1 MHTNLTSG
9 LDSLQPTDLDAGQVF
24 SGKSSGTT
32 VRGYAAASAY
42 TPAIDLGYI
51 FHESSRDVVVWF
63 LASAVGEPASR
74 TDEDSN
80 WLHGNSSTQ
89 PLSLSVSGKA
99 ANGYRSPQGLQ
110 EPLYVFGPTGCGKT
124 SCIKQL
130 AARLNYPVFEVTGHG
145 RLEFADL
152 VGHLTVKDGNMTFEY
167 GPLALAM
174 RYGAILLLN
183 EIDLTSP
190 EIAAGLN
197 SVLDGSPLCIA
208 ENGGEIIQPHPMFRF
223 VATANTN
230 GGGDDTGL
238 YQGTQRQNLAWLD
251 RFIICEVGYPDATV
265 EKKLLSQRFPSLPE
279 TLCATMVD
287 YANEVRK
294 LFMGEASTGN
304 LTNTIE
310 VTFSTR
316 SLLRWGDLTVR
327 FQPLAHQGIQPVTY
341 ALDRALAYRAS
352 RETRAM
358 LHELAQRMFPQQVEA
373 EAPKT
378 ETTEAETLQGEQAL
392 RFMRSHLRNTP
403 TVAKPR
409 VHLEV
414 VHTLPGKKQSGKF
427 WIGEARP
434 EGLMLHWGKP
444 DTAGQQHVISS
455 ENCAGNNSV
464 LELEARAAKKL
475 TEGYV
480 LNTTKSSF

>member
-1 MHTNLTSG
+1 MKSVSNG
-9 LDSLQPTDLDAGQVF
+9 LASLQPASLDAGQVF

-42 TPAIDLGYI
+42 TPAIDLDYI
-51 FHESSRDVVVWF
+51 FHESSRDIVVWF
-63 LASAVGEPASR
+63 L
-74 TDEDSN
+74 N
-80 WLHGNSSTQ
+80 
-89 PLSLSVSGKA
+89 
-99 ANGYRSPQGLQ
+99 PQGLR

-152 VGHLTVKDGNMTFEY
+152 VGHLTVKDGNMVFEY

-174 RYGAILLLN
+174 RCGALLLIN
-183 EIDLTSP
+183 EIDLASP

-208 ENGGEIIQPHPMFRF
+208 ENGGELIVPHSMFRL

-230 GGGDDTGL
+230 GAGDDTGL

-251 RFIICEVGYPDATV
+251 RFTICEVGYPTADV
-265 EKKLLSQRFPSLPE
+265 EKSLLARRFPSLPE
-279 TLCATMVD
+279 ALRATMVE

-373 EAPKT
+373 EALKTKTT
-378 ETTEAETLQGEQAL
+378 ETESLQGEQAL

-414 VHTLPGKKQSGKF
+414 VHTSLGKKQSGKF

-444 DTAGQQHVISS
+444 DTVGQQHVIAA

-475 TEGYV
+475 TKGYV
-480 LNTTKSSF
+480 LSTTKSSF

>member
-1 MHTNLTSG
+1 M
-9 LDSLQPTDLDAGQVF
+9 
-24 SGKSSGTT
+24 
-32 VRGYAAASAY
+32 
-42 TPAIDLGYI
+42 
-51 FHESSRDVVVWF
+51 
-63 LASAVGEPASR
+63 
-74 TDEDSN
+74 
-80 WLHGNSSTQ
+80 
-89 PLSLSVSGKA
+89 
-99 ANGYRSPQGLQ
+99 
-110 EPLYVFGPTGCGKT
+110 
-124 SCIKQL
+124 
-130 AARLNYPVFEVTGHG
+130 
-145 RLEFADL
+145 
-152 VGHLTVKDGNMTFEY
+152 GHLTVKDGNMVFEY

-174 RYGAILLLN
+174 RHGAILLLN

-208 ENGGEIIQPHPMFRF
+208 ENGGEIITPHPMFRF

-251 RFIICEVGYPDATV
+251 RFTICEVGYPTADV
-265 EKKLLSQRFPSLPE
+265 EKSLLARRFPSLPE
-279 TLCATMVD
+279 ALCATMVE
-287 YANEVRK
+287 YANEIRK

-373 EAPKT
+373 EALKTKTT
-378 ETTEAETLQGEQAL
+378 ETESLQGEQAL

-414 VHTLPGKKQSGKF
+414 VHTSLGKKQSGKF

-444 DTAGQQHVISS
+444 DTVGQQHVIAA

-475 TEGYV
+475 TKGYV
-480 LNTTKSSF
+480 LSTTKSSF

>member
-1 MHTNLTSG
+1 MNNITDLCKM
-9 LDSLQPTDLDAGQVF
+9 QPTDLDAGQVF
-24 SGKSSGTT
+24 SGKPSGTT
-32 VRGYAAASAY
+32 VRGYAVHSAY
-42 TPAIDLGYI
+42 TPAIDHEYI

-63 LASAVGEPASR
+63 LNP
-74 TDEDSN
+74 
-80 WLHGNSSTQ
+80 
-89 PLSLSVSGKA
+89 
-99 ANGYRSPQGLQ
+99 Q

-124 SCIKQL
+124 TCIKQL

-152 VGHLTVKDGNMTFEY
+152 VGHLTVKNGSMTFEY

-174 RYGAILLLN
+174 RYGAIILLN

-208 ENGGEIIQPHPMFRF
+208 ENGGELIAPHPMFRL

-251 RFIICEVGYPDATV
+251 RFIICEVGYPSAEV
-265 EKKLLSQRFPSLPE
+265 EKSLLARSFPSLPE
-279 TLCATMVD
+279 SLCTTMVD

-294 LFMGEASTGN
+294 LFMGETSASN

-341 ALDRALAYRAS
+341 ALDRALGFRAS

-358 LHELAQRMFPQQVEA
+358 LHELAQRMFPQQMED
-373 EAPKT
+373 ETPKT
-378 ETTEAETLQGEQAL
+378 ETSDAENLQGEQAL
-392 RFMRSHLRNTP
+392 RFMRGHLHHTP
-403 TVAKPR
+403 TAGKPL
-409 VHLEV
+409 VHLQV
-414 VHTLPGKKQSGKF
+414 IHNLSGKKQDGKF
-427 WIGEARP
+427 WIGEASP
-434 EGLMLHWGKP
+434 VGLTLKWGKP
-444 DTAGQQHVISS
+444 DTVGQQHFIPA
-455 ENCAGNNSV
+455 ENCEGNNSV
-464 LELEARAAKKL
+464 MELEARAEKKIK
-475 TEGYV
+475 EGYS

>member
-1 MHTNLTSG
+1 MNNISTALAN
-9 LDSLQPTDLDAGQVF
+9 LQPTDLDAGQVF
-24 SGKSSGTT
+24 SGKPSGTT
-32 VRGYAAASAY
+32 VRGYATPSAY
-42 TPAIDLGYI
+42 TPAIDHNYI
-51 FHESSRDVVVWF
+51 SHESSRDIVVWF
-63 LASAVGEPASR
+63 V
-74 TDEDSN
+74 N
-80 WLHGNSSTQ
+80 
-89 PLSLSVSGKA
+89 
-99 ANGYRSPQGLQ
+99 PQGLQ

-174 RYGAILLLN
+174 RHGAILLLN

-230 GGGDDTGL
+230 GAGDDTGL
-238 YQGTQRQNLAWLD
+238 YQGAQRQNLAWLD
-251 RFIICEVGYPDATV
+251 RFTICEVGYPAADV
-265 EKKLLSQRFPSLPE
+265 EKKLLAQRFPSLPE

-294 LFMGEASTGN
+294 LFMGETSTGN

-358 LHELAQRMFPQQVEA
+358 LHELAQRMFPQH
-373 EAPKT
+373 
-378 ETTEAETLQGEQAL
+378 TEADLKAMSSDSEEESLQGDPAI
-392 RFMRSHLRNTP
+392 RFMKSRLRYTL
-403 TVAKPR
+403 TVAQPC
-409 VHLEV
+409 VYLQVIHNQ
-414 VHTLPGKKQSGKF
+414 PDQSQSGKF

-434 EGLMLHWGKP
+434 EGLMLKWGKL
-444 DTAGQQHVISS
+444 DTAGQQRFFPADKC
-455 ENCAGNNSV
+455 EGNNSV

-480 LNTTKSSF
+480 LNTTKSSL